1 MRAPL
6 HYLLFAALAI
16 LLLAA
21 RPLHAQRVRGE
32 LRIEVHDSAGAT
44 IAADAE
50 LLSEANQLHRTFK
63 IAQDGHYTAQDL
75 PFGIYR
81 LKINAEGF
89 APWTKLLDVRS
100 EVPLRIPVTLGVAP
114 VATQIQ
120 VTDSATLVDPS
131 RTGTIYSVG
140 RQTIDQQIAA
150 QPGRNLSDLVNQQPG
165 WLYEANGV
173 LHPRGSEYDV
183 QYVFDGLPLTQNRSP
198 AFAPEFDADD
208 VESMRVLTATF
219 PAEYGRKLGG
229 VVEVTTVK
237 DVPDGLHGQF
247 DINGGSF
254 SSISSS
260 AALSYAFGENRF
272 SITGNGFH
280 TDHYLD
286 PPVLENFTNTRNAGG
301 FSTSYER
308 DFSGSDRLR
317 FTIIHNA
324 IRFQVPNELV
334 QQQPGQRQDIAN
346 QETSGQIF
354 FQHTISPDLFL
365 SLSGSVRDASADLTS
380 NPSSTPVIISQSRG
394 YREGY
399 ARADLSGHKGHHNW
413 KTGVD
418 SFFSPVHEA
427 LAYTITDPSQFDPGT
442 QQQFQFADHK
452 WDIEPSAYVQ
462 DEVHLGDWNISAG
475 LRFDHY
481 AFVVHESAW
490 SPRLGV
496 SRYLPSLNLL
506 LHASYDRVFQ
516 TPAMENLLLAS
527 SAQLNSVVPVVLRLP
542 VRPARAN
549 YYEVGATKSVSGK
562 LRIEA
567 NIFRRDFHNYPD
579 DDTLLDTGV
588 SFPIAFSH
596 ARIFGEELRLEV
608 PDWWRFSGYLSYSNQ
623 SGIGSG
629 PITGGL
635 FLGSDA
641 AGVLTN
647 TSPFAVSQDQRNTA
661 RARIR
666 FQAERRVWL
675 ATSAQYGS
683 GLPASLSSTE
693 DQAFLLAQYGSAI
706 LDRIDFERQRT
717 RPNFSLDIAA
727 GVQLYR
733 KELRSVAL
741 QVQVSNVTDRVNV
754 INFASLFSGT
764 AVSVPRSV
772 LAGLKLSF

>member
-6 HYLLFAALAI
+6 HSLIFAALAA
-16 LLLAA
+16 LCAGANTLY
-21 RPLHAQRVRGE
+21 AQRVRGE

-44 IAADAE
+44 VPADAE

-63 IAQDGHYTAQDL
+63 IAQDGRYTAQDL
-75 PFGIYR
+75 PFGVYR
-81 LKINAEGF
+81 LNINAEGL
-89 APWTKLLDVRS
+89 APWSNLVDIRS
-100 EVPLRIPVTLGVAP
+100 EVPMRIPVTLGVAP
-114 VATQIQ
+114 MATQIQ

-131 RTGTIYSVG
+131 RTGSIYSVG
-140 RQTIDQQIAA
+140 RQTIDQQMSA
-150 QPGRNLSDLVNQQPG
+150 QPGHNLSDLVNQQPG

-237 DVPDGLHGQF
+237 DLPNGLHGQF

-260 AALSYAFGENRF
+260 VAVSYAFGENRF
-272 SITGNGFH
+272 SVSGNGFH
-280 TDHYLD
+280 TDRYLD
-286 PPVLENFTNTRNAGG
+286 PPVLENFTNRGNSGG
-301 FSTSYER
+301 FSASYER
-308 DFSGSDRLR
+308 QFSGSDRLR

-324 IRFQVPNELV
+324 VRFLVPNESV
-334 QQQPGQRQDIAN
+334 QQQAGQRQDITN
-346 QETSGQIF
+346 VETSGQVF
-354 FQHTISPDLFL
+354 FQHTISPNLFL
-365 SLSGSVRDASADLTS
+365 NLSGSVRDASADLTS
-380 NPSSTPVIISQSRG
+380 NPSATPVIISQSRG

-418 SFFSPVHEA
+418 SFFNPVHEA
-427 LAYTITDPSQFDPGT
+427 LSYTITNLTQFDPAT
-442 QQQFQFADHK
+442 QQQFSFVDHK

-462 DEVHLGDWNISAG
+462 DELHLGNWNISAG

-481 AFVVHESAW
+481 GFVVHESAW

-496 SRYLPSLNLL
+496 SRYVSSLNLL

-527 SAQLNSVVPVVLRLP
+527 SAQLNILDPVVLRLP
-542 VRPARAN
+542 VRPARGN
-549 YYEVGATKSVSGK
+549 YYEVGATKSLSGK

-588 SFPIAFSH
+588 SFPIAFAH

-608 PDWWRFSGYLSYSNQ
+608 SEWWRFSGYLSYSNQ
-623 SGIGSG
+623 SGIGNG

-666 FQAERRVWL
+666 FQADKRIWL

-683 GLPASLSSTE
+683 GLPANLSSTE
-693 DQAFLLAQYGSAI
+693 TQSFLLAQYGSAI
-706 LDRIDFERQRT
+706 LDRVNFDRQRT
-717 RPNFSLDIAA
+717 RPNFSLDVAA
-727 GVQLYR
+727 GAQLYH
-733 KELRSVAL
+733 KELRSLAL
-741 QVQVSNVTDRVNV
+741 QIQLSNVTDRVNV

-764 AVSVPRSV
+764 ALSVPRSV
-772 LAGLKLSF
+772 SASLKLSF